1 MSRNMFEERHIFK
14 PFEYEEVDKY
24 VDAIN
29 NTFWIHQEV
38 AAELQLDVQDY
49 HNKLSD
55 LDRNIVSRIL
65 RTFADTETAIL
76 NDAWSIIGRYLKKP
90 EFQIMGVTFAENE
103 ARHAKAYF
111 RINEILDLTDFE
123 PYTEDPILSG
133 KFDNLLSH
141 SLDIPNF
148 DKDNIEHIKRFA
160 LGLAVFSCFTE
171 RVSLFSQFMI
181 LNSFS
186 SNKRSLMKGLNNIID
201 WSIYDEN
208 IHSVAGIFLFNQIK
222 KEYPEIWTN
231 EFKSEI
237 YTAASTVVDIET
249 HVLNQIFEDGD
260 LPNLQEKD
268 VVNYMKYR
276 TNTSLEMIN
285 LKPIFTIDNEAIKR
299 TSWFEEGFT
308 TLKQVDFLD
317 SRSTDYTKSIIPFTG
332 KTCQVSREDMG
343 LFLKDSIKVN

>member
-1 MSRNMFEERHIFK
+1 MSRNMFQERNLFK

-29 NTFWIHQEV
+29 NTYWIHQEV

-49 HNKLSD
+49 KNKLSE

-76 NDAWSIIGRYLKKP
+76 KDAWAIIGRYLPKP

-133 KFDNLLSH
+133 KFENLLSH
-141 SLDIPNF
+141 SLDIPDF

-208 IHSVAGIFLFNQIK
+208 IHSVAGVFLFNQIK
-222 KEYPEIWTN
+222 KEYPQIWTN
-231 EFKSEI
+231 EFKSEL
-237 YTAASTVVDIET
+237 YNAAKTVVDIET
-249 HVLNQIFEDGD
+249 NVLEQIFEDGD
-260 LPNLQEKD
+260 LPNLQKND
-268 VVNYMKYR
+268 VINYMKSR
-276 TNTSLEMIN
+276 TNSSLEMVE
-285 LKPIFTIDNEAIKR
+285 LKPIFSVDDEGIKR
-299 TSWFEEGFT
+299 TAWFEEGFT

-332 KTCQVSREDMG
+332 ETCRVSVDEMNY
-343 LFLKDSIKVN
+343 FLKQHLKVN